1 MCCTAVCT
9 LICTSVYTIFQKFE
23 IIHSVK
29 EKKKSFYLIKKSQM
43 IIYPTEKKFV
53 CENFSSD
60 IFKQLNAPIEAILNF
75 LYTQSLRKYAGS
87 FGKINIDFYRD
98 GILHIYGKFKRAN
111 IRITHSMQKYLNM
124 QSIKLV
130 TKSKWFECTRVF

>member
-1 MCCTAVCT
+1 MCRTAVCT
-9 LICTSVYTIFQKFE
+9 LICTSVHTIFQKFE

-29 EKKKSFYLIKKSQM
+29 KKKKSLYLIKKITNDYLSDW
-43 IIYPTEKKFV
+43 KRKFV

-60 IFKQLNAPIEAILNF
+60 IFKQLNTPIEAILNF
-75 LYTQSLRKYAGS
+75 LYTQSVRKYAGS
-87 FGKINIDFYRD
+87 FGKINIDFHRD

-130 TKSKWFECTRVF
+130 TKSE